1 MGILPRLVTGC
12 TPRCMALA
20 VCAVLTA
27 VVLGGCG
34 TVGAEFATDAALEH
48 AGYRN
53 VNMNDTTGS
62 GAPRGGV
69 VGVT

>member
-1 MGILPRLVTGC
+1 
-12 TPRCMALA
+12 MALA